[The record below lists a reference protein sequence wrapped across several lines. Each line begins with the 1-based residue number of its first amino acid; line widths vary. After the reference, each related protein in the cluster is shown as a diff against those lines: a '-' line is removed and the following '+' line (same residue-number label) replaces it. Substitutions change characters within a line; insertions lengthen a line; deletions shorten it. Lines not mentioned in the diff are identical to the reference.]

1 LRKNEIDEQARL
13 VSEVEKSEMVDDD
26 VEMEKPRGRR
36 RRISKEVSESSESD
50 NEELCDDEDEIVDNP

>member
-1 LRKNEIDEQARL
+1 LIDE
-13 VSEVEKSEMVDDD
+13 D

-36 RRISKEVSESSESD
+36 RRISKEVSETSESD

>member
-1 LRKNEIDEQARL
+1 MRKNEIDEQARL